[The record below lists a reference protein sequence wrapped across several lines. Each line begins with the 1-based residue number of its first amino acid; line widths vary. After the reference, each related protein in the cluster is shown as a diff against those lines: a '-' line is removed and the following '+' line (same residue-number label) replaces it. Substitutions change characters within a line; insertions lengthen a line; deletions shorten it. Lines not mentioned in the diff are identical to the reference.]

1 MLRKAFCREPAG
13 LGRQTVEMSYWGV
26 AHHQSI
32 CRPCVS
38 LGHRVS
44 AAENTDE
51 ILFNY
56 GTLSILPLFS
66 AANGGRGAI
75 FRVEEEIGGLC
86 CRNIEPVLASRL
98 NAFWKMNLKA
108 NEVEAGKVSPL

>member
-1 MLRKAFCREPAG
+1 M
-13 LGRQTVEMSYWGV
+13 
-26 AHHQSI
+26 
-32 CRPCVS
+32 S

-44 AAENTDE
+44 TAENTDE

-66 AANGGRGAI
+66 AAMGVGGAI
-75 FRVEEEIGGLC
+75 FRVEEEIGGLY
-86 CRNIEPVLASRL
+86 CRSIELVLTSRL
-98 NAFWKMNLKA
+98 NAFWKMNLKV